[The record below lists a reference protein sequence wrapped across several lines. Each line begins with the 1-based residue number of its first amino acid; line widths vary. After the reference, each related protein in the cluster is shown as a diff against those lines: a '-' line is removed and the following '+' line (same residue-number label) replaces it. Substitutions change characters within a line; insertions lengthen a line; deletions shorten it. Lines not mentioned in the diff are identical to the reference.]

1 MIDLIIKIFGMELH
15 EITASVVLLGTFW
28 LIAAVIRIKYRI
40 KQFELNDIEE
50 KKLMAETAKQLREAT
65 VQTAANLKEATIE
78 TAKHLKETTIE
89 TARVLA
95 SSDSP
100 IKSCEKLLIS
110 INEKLD
116 KVINNLDIVI
126 DENHTEK

>member
-1 MIDLIIKIFGMELH
+1 MIKIFGMELH
-15 EITASVVLLGTFW
+15 EVTASVVLIGTFW
-28 LIAAVIRIKYRI
+28 LIAAVIRIKARI
-40 KQFELNDIEE
+40 RQFELNYLEE

-65 VQTAANLKEATIE
+65 VVTAANLSAATIE

-89 TARVLA
+89 TAKLLA
-95 SSDSP
+95 STDSP
-100 IKSCEKLLIS
+100 IESCKILLSS